1 MEREVIIRKIIKI
14 IAELLPDQLSESDL
28 IQYADLIDD
37 LGMDSIT
44 FISILVKIE
53 SCFEI
58 IITDDLLI
66 LENFRYVDN
75 IATIVE
81 NELINKEVE
90 GYVKA

>member
-14 IAELLPDQLSESDL
+14 IAELLPNQLSESDL

-66 LENFRYVDN
+66 LENFRCVDN